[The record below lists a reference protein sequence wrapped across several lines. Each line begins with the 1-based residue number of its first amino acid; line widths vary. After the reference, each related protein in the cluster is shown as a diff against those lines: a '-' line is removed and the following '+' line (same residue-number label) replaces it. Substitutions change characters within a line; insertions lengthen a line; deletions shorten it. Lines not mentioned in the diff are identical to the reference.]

1 MAVLQTIRNKPRLLI
16 GVIAVALLAFIIPW
30 SEVMTFM
37 NRQKFRAFEVG
48 GETVST
54 EQYFARVSEF
64 ENFQK
69 LISGQT
75 SLDENTVSQIRE
87 FVYEQMVKEIILTEQ
102 SEKIGLGVSEA
113 EMHDL
118 MFGPNPS
125 PVLRQIPFFV
135 NQQTG
140 QYDPQ
145 ALMQFLSEINTDPKS
160 VPAEVRPQLD
170 ELKALWSTIE
180 NMVKYNCL
188 ESKFN
193 ALLANSIIVNDIEIK
208 NAEEASKSASDI
220 AYVINRYS
228 SMPDSAVTVTD
239 KEIEKLYSERK
250 NNFKVVDNLRKVS
263 YFTKEITPSE
273 ADYAIAEKEITT
285 AREKLA
291 EASNPALVVAD
302 YSEVPYQDAYFSAAS
317 LSPEELNF
325 AQQASVGEMY
335 GPTRNNNEYRLYKLI
350 DKTSAPDSV
359 RLSMIVLPEGT
370 DKLAANAKADSII
383 DVIKGGKDFA
393 LVATE
398 IAPQSNGGQVG
409 WVTEPQLLSAGKEF
423 VQASFNTPVGGIT
436 KLNLQGQIQIVKVD
450 EKTSPVTKYKLAL
463 IQIPVT
469 VSDQTLA
476 AIDNELNQ
484 FVAENSNAKTF
495 VSAATEKGYNI
506 IPESIISSSMPGI
519 GQISGSRQVINW
531 AFNESAGS
539 IKKFDLADYKIIA
552 MVDDK
557 IDKGV
562 MPLKDVKDILKA
574 ELIKDKKAEKMITDM
589 KAKNITSLSGYAQD
603 LGTRVDTVKY
613 VTFDTPNIMGI
624 GRESVLNVFAELGQL
639 NKVNEPVKGQN
650 GVIVADVVSR
660 VDQSQGFSA
669 DNTKQSAMSQN
680 YYRMMSQSM
689 AALKSKVK
697 IDDNRVK
704 FF

>member
-102 SEKIGLGVSEA
+102 SEKIGLGVSEE

-118 MFGPNPS
+118 LFGPNPS
-125 PVLRQIPFFV
+125 PVLRQIPFFT

-145 ALMQFLSEINTDPKS
+145 ALAQFVSEVNTDPKS
-160 VPAEVRPQLD
+160 VPVEVRPQL
-170 ELKALWSTIE
+170 EEMKALWATIE

-188 ESKFN
+188 EGKFN
-193 ALLANSIIVNDIEIK
+193 ALLANTVIVNDIEIK
-208 NAEEASKSASDI
+208 NAEQASKSAADI

-228 SMPDSAVTVTD
+228 AMPDSAVTVTD

-273 ADYAIAEKEITT
+273 ADYATAQKEMAT
-285 AREKLA
+285 AQEKLA
-291 EASNPALVVAD
+291 ESNNPALVVSD

-325 AQQASVGEMY
+325 ASKASIGETY
-335 GPTRNNNEYRLYKLI
+335 GPTRNNNEFRLYKLI
-350 DKTSAPDSV
+350 DKTAAPDSV

-370 DKLAANAKADSII
+370 DKVAANAKADSII
-383 DVIKGGKDFA
+383 NVIKAGKDFS

-398 IAPQSNGGQVG
+398 VAPQSNGGQVG

-423 VQASFNTPVGGIT
+423 VQASFDTPVGGIT

-450 EKTSPVTKYKLAL
+450 EKTAPVTKYKLAL
-463 IQIPVT
+463 IQIPVV

-476 AIDNELNQ
+476 TLDNELNQ
-484 FVAENSNAKTF
+484 FVADNTDPKTF

-506 IPESIISSSMPGI
+506 IPESIISSSMPGL

-531 AFNESAGS
+531 AFNESAGT

-552 MVDDK
+552 MVDSK

-574 ELIKDKKAEKMITDM
+574 ELIKDKKAEKMIADM
-589 KAKNITSLSGYAQD
+589 KAKNITSLSGYSQD
-603 LGTRVDTVKY
+603 LGTKVDTVRF
-613 VTFDTPNIMGI
+613 VTFDTPNIMGV
-624 GRESVLNVFAELGQL
+624 GRESVLNVYAELGQI
-639 NKVNEPVKGQN
+639 NKVNEPVKGQS
-650 GVIVADVVSR
+650 GVIVADVLSR
-660 VDQSQGFSA
+660 VDQSQGFNA
-669 DNTKQSAMSQN
+669 DNTKQAAMSQN

-689 AALKSKVK
+689 AALRNKVK
-697 IDDNRVK
+697 VDDNRVK